1 VRRVRARGFG
11 LGHVG
16 VTTASRVAR
25 DGHKVV
31 GVDVDKV
38 ADVAAGKDA

>member
-1 VRRVRARGFG
+1 MRTGFFG

-16 VTTASRVAR
+16 VTTACRVAR
-25 DGHKVV
+25 DGHQVV